1 MWTPRGAGVKIVV
14 EKSTVPVSTADAM
27 TCVLQDNSPA
37 GIQFQ
42 VLSNPE
48 FLAEGTAV
56 DDLMTPDRVL
66 IGGQPTAEGEMAV
79 EALASVYAHWVPR
92 NRIKGTNV
100 WSAELTKLVA
110 NAFLAQRISSV
121 NAMSA
126 ICEATGADIDHVAS
140 FCGSDPGGVA
150 PLCCS

>member
-92 NRIKGTNV
+92 NRIKGDERV
-100 WSAELTKLVA
+100 VRRAHEACGERVPRPAHLVG
-110 NAFLAQRISSV
+110 QR
-121 NAMSA
+121 
-126 ICEATGADIDHVAS
+126 HVRH
-140 FCGSDPGGVA
+140 
-150 PLCCS
+150 L